1 MTPAETTPTPTTR
14 TGFAEQLERADAT
27 ALRAAT
33 LTTLMLNVTLRCD
46 LACAHCHQ
54 SCSPSRTEEM
64 SRGTMLQALEFAR
77 LVRPSLIDIT
87 GGEPEL
93 WPHLRELV
101 TLARAE
107 GHAVRVRTN
116 LVALSRPDAADL
128 PAFFAREGVSILAS
142 LPGTTPEM
150 VAEQRGSATFD
161 TSLAV
166 LQRPRCARVRGWRGS
181 RSTSRT
187 TRPSVSTRCPSP
199 SWPKGFRAVLGPEGA
214 RFDTLRAIA
223 NVPVGRYR
231 QRLRAEDGL
240 DSYIAGLAAAF
251 NPAVTAA
258 LECRHGLTVGWDGT
272 LSDCDFNLGAGMGLA
287 EGPGT
292 LSEALEALAGTS
304 GGASSSEALD
314 ALTTRRIAFAAHCFA
329 CTADAGSS

>member
-1 MTPAETTPTPTTR
+1 M
-14 TGFAEQLERADAT
+14 
-27 ALRAAT
+27 
-33 LTTLMLNVTLRCD
+33 
-46 LACAHCHQ
+46 
-54 SCSPSRTEEM
+54 SRT
-64 SRGTMLQALEFAR
+64 TMLQALEFAR
-77 LVRPSLIDIT
+77 LVHPSLIDIT

-101 TLARAE
+101 TLARTQ

-128 PAFFAREGVSILAS
+128 PALFAREGVSILAS
-142 LPGTTPEM
+142 LPGTTPET

-166 LQRPRCARVRGWRGS
+166 LQELTALGYGEGGELTLDLAYNPPLGEHAPPESDLTGR
-181 RSTSRT
+181 
-187 TRPSVSTRCPSP
+187 
-199 SWPKGFRAVLGPEGA
+199 FRAVLEPEGA
-214 RFDTLRAIA
+214 RFDALRAIA

-240 DSYIAGLAAAF
+240 DAYVAGLVAAF
-251 NPAVTAA
+251 NPSVAAA

-287 EGPGT
+287 EGPRT
-292 LSEALEALAGTS
+292 LAEALEALAGTPGSAS
-304 GGASSSEALD
+304 GSEALD
-314 ALTTRRIAFAAHCFA
+314 AFTTRRIAFAAHCFA

>member
-1 MTPAETTPTPTTR
+1 
-14 TGFAEQLERADAT
+14 
-27 ALRAAT
+27 
-33 LTTLMLNVTLRCD
+33 MLNVTLRCD

-54 SCSPSRTEEM
+54 SCSPSRKEEM
-64 SRGTMLQALEFAR
+64 SRTTMLQALGLAR
-77 LVRPSLIDIT
+77 LVRPALVDVT

-101 TLARAE
+101 TLARGA

-128 PAFFAREGVSILAS
+128 PAFLAREGVAILAS
-142 LPGTTPEM
+142 LPGTTAQS
-150 VAEQRGSATFD
+150 VAEQRGPATFD

-166 LQRPRCARVRGWRGS
+166 LRDLAALGYGDGGELTLDLAYNPPLGEHPRPESDLAER
-181 RSTSRT
+181 
-187 TRPSVSTRCPSP
+187 
-199 SWPKGFRAVLGPEGA
+199 FRKALAPEGA
-214 RFDTLRAIA
+214 RFNTLRAIA

-240 DSYIAGLAAAF
+240 DDYVAGLAAAF
-251 NPAVTAA
+251 NPSVAAA

-287 EGPGT
+287 EGPRT
-292 LSEALEALAGTS
+292 LA
-304 GGASSSEALD
+304 EALD
-314 ALTTRRIAFAAHCFA
+314 ALQGANGSEALTDLTTRRIAFAPHCFA